1 MNLSTAD
8 APEGAPE
15 PALAPELAVPSEQSP
30 APRQAAPSG
39 QAPSPAQ
46 AGPSPA
52 SVQPAPSGQDAGA
65 EPAPV
70 LFSDFGLH
78 PDVLRAVTAAG
89 YTTPTPI
96 QAKAIPVVMQGHD
109 VMAAAQTGTGKTA
122 GFALPIINALMPL
135 ASHSASPARH
145 PVRALIIAPT
155 RELADQIHDN
165 VKTYIQFTPLR
176 STAVFG
182 GVDMNPQTQALRG
195 GVEILIATPGRL
207 LDHVQQKSVNLSQ
220 VQLLVLDEADRMLDM
235 GFLPDIQRIINLLS
249 PRRQNLM
256 FSATFS
262 DEIRKLAK
270 RFLNEPKLIEVARPN
285 TLAENVEQ
293 TVYHVA
299 SEDMKR
305 DAVGWLIR
313 ERGIEQVIVFSNTK
327 IGAGRL
333 ARHLQKEG
341 FLAEA
346 IHGDKSQQERL
357 KTLEGF
363 KNGEIRVLVATDV
376 AARGLDIAELPA
388 VINYDLPHSPEDY
401 VHRIGR
407 TGRAG
412 ASGMALSLMSDRDG
426 KAFADIEKLTKR
438 KLKVET
444 LELPEAARGRGE
456 RRSRTGGDDRGEGGY
471 RGEGGREGR
480 RDGARTDGE
489 GRYGRSRRDR
499 DDRDDRNH
507 DRRERRDRR
516 TWDDADRRDGNE
528 GQDGR
533 LRGHAASARDR
544 SARYQAVKPV
554 ADDPLFNSPYVPEAA
569 PGIAGAGGAGA
580 DAGGAGGAAA
590 QVAVSA
596 AGAVAPGAAAGRT
609 AAGANSAIR
618 RPARKL
624 AVLLGG
630 TPGK

>member
-1 MNLSTAD
+1 MTLSTAP
-8 APEGAPE
+8 APEGAQE
-15 PALAPELAVPSEQSP
+15 PAAVT
-30 APRQAAPSG
+30 
-39 QAPSPAQ
+39 
-46 AGPSPA
+46 
-52 SVQPAPSGQDAGA
+52 
-65 EPAPV
+65 
-70 LFSDFGLH
+70 FSDFGLH
-78 PDVLRAVTAAG
+78 PDVLKAVTAAG
-89 YTTPTPI
+89 YTKPTPI
-96 QAKAIPVVMQGHD
+96 QAKAIPVVMAGYD
-109 VMAAAQTGTGKTA
+109 MMAAAQTGTGKTA
-122 GFALPIINALMPL
+122 GFALPIINALMPS

-176 STAVFG
+176 SAAVFG
-182 GVDMNPQTQALRG
+182 GVDMQPQTNALRA

-293 TVYHVA
+293 TVYHVP
-299 SEDMKR
+299 SEDLKR
-305 DAVGWLIR
+305 DAVGALIR

-357 KTLEGF
+357 KTLDGF
-363 KNGEIRVLVATDV
+363 KAGDIKVLVATDV

-412 ASGMALSLMSDRDG
+412 ASGMALSLMVDHDQ
-426 KAFADIEKLTKR
+426 KALAEIEKLTKR
-438 KLKVET
+438 KLDVQ
-444 LELPEAARGRGE
+444 ELQLPASARGRGE
-456 RRSRTGGDDRGEGGY
+456 RRSRDDRRGHRDGGEAAARSEDS
-471 RGEGGREGR
+471 RGIGAPSRSGRDRGSRREG
-480 RDGARTDGE
+480 
-489 GRYGRSRRDR
+489 
-499 DDRDDRNH
+499 N
-507 DRRERRDRR
+507 
-516 TWDDADRRDGNE
+516 
-528 GQDGR
+528 
-533 LRGHAASARDR
+533 LRGHAPSAERA
-544 SARYQAVKPV
+544 ARYPAPQPV
-554 ADDPLFNSPYVPEAA
+554 VDDPLFHAPYVPSEPAAADAPERGRVSA
-569 PGIAGAGGAGA
+569 PGGANTDTPAVIQGGAP
-580 DAGGAGGAAA
+580 AAA
-590 QVAVSA
+590 SGRRGSA
-596 AGAVAPGAAAGRT
+596 PS
-609 AAGANSAIR
+609 SAIR
-618 RPARKL
+618 RPANKL

-630 TPGK
+630 KPGG

>member
-1 MNLSTAD
+1 MTLSTAP
-8 APEGAPE
+8 APEGAQE
-15 PALAPELAVPSEQSP
+15 PATVT
-30 APRQAAPSG
+30 
-39 QAPSPAQ
+39 
-46 AGPSPA
+46 
-52 SVQPAPSGQDAGA
+52 
-65 EPAPV
+65 
-70 LFSDFGLH
+70 FSDFGLH
-78 PDVLRAVTAAG
+78 PDVLKAVTAAG
-89 YTTPTPI
+89 YTKPTPI
-96 QAKAIPVVMQGHD
+96 QAKAIPVVMAGHD

-122 GFALPIINALMPL
+122 GFALPIINALMPS

-176 STAVFG
+176 SAAVFG
-182 GVDMNPQTQALRG
+182 GVDMQPQTNALRA

-235 GFLPDIQRIINLLS
+235 GFLPDIQRIINLLN

-293 TVYHVA
+293 TVYHVP
-299 SEDMKR
+299 SEDLKR
-305 DAVGWLIR
+305 DAVGALIR

-357 KTLEGF
+357 KTLDGF
-363 KNGEIRVLVATDV
+363 KAGEIKVLVATDV

-412 ASGMALSLMSDRDG
+412 ASGMALSLMVDHDQ
-426 KAFADIEKLTKR
+426 KALAEIEKLTKR
-438 KLKVET
+438 KLDVQ
-444 LELPEAARGRGE
+444 ELQLPASAHGRGE
-456 RRSRTGGDDRGEGGY
+456 RRSRDDRRGHRDSGEVTARSEDS
-471 RGEGGREGR
+471 RGIGAPSRSGRDRGSRREG
-480 RDGARTDGE
+480 
-489 GRYGRSRRDR
+489 
-499 DDRDDRNH
+499 N
-507 DRRERRDRR
+507 
-516 TWDDADRRDGNE
+516 
-528 GQDGR
+528 
-533 LRGHAASARDR
+533 LRGHAPSAERA
-544 SARYQAVKPV
+544 ARYPAPQPV
-554 ADDPLFNSPYVPEAA
+554 VDDPLFHAPYVPSEPAA
-569 PGIAGAGGAGA
+569 AAA
-580 DAGGAGGAAA
+580 DAPERGQA
-590 QVAVSA
+590 SA
-596 AGAVAPGAAAGRT
+596 AGGVSTDTPAVIQGGAPAAASGRRGT
-609 AAGANSAIR
+609 VPSSAIR
-618 RPARKL
+618 RPASKL

-630 TPGK
+630 KPGG

>member
-1 MNLSTAD
+1 MTLPTAP
-8 APEGAPE
+8 APEGAQE
-15 PALAPELAVPSEQSP
+15 PAAVT
-30 APRQAAPSG
+30 
-39 QAPSPAQ
+39 
-46 AGPSPA
+46 
-52 SVQPAPSGQDAGA
+52 
-65 EPAPV
+65 
-70 LFSDFGLH
+70 FSDFGLH
-78 PDVLRAVTAAG
+78 PDVLKAVTAAG
-89 YTTPTPI
+89 YTKPTPI
-96 QAKAIPVVMQGHD
+96 QAKAIPVVMAGHD

-122 GFALPIINALMPL
+122 GFALPIINALMPS

-176 STAVFG
+176 SAAVFG
-182 GVDMNPQTQALRG
+182 GVDMQPQTNALRA

-293 TVYHVA
+293 TVYHVP
-299 SEDMKR
+299 SEDLKR
-305 DAVGWLIR
+305 DAVGALIR

-357 KTLEGF
+357 KTLDGF
-363 KNGEIRVLVATDV
+363 KAGEIKVLVATDV

-412 ASGMALSLMSDRDG
+412 ASGMALSLMVDHDQ
-426 KAFADIEKLTKR
+426 KALAEIEKLTKR
-438 KLKVET
+438 KLDVQ
-444 LELPEAARGRGE
+444 ELQLPASARGRGE
-456 RRSRTGGDDRGEGGY
+456 RRSRDDRRGHRDGGEAAARSEDSHGIGAPSRSSRD
-471 RGEGGREGR
+471 RGSRREG
-480 RDGARTDGE
+480 
-489 GRYGRSRRDR
+489 
-499 DDRDDRNH
+499 N
-507 DRRERRDRR
+507 
-516 TWDDADRRDGNE
+516 
-528 GQDGR
+528 
-533 LRGHAASARDR
+533 LRGHAPSTERA
-544 SARYQAVKPV
+544 ARYPAPQPV
-554 ADDPLFNSPYVPEAA
+554 VDDPLFHAPYVPSEPATAA
-569 PGIAGAGGAGA
+569 ADAPERGRAPASGGASTDTPA
-580 DAGGAGGAAA
+580 IIQGGAPVAASGRRG
-590 QVAVSA
+590 SA
-596 AGAVAPGAAAGRT
+596 PS
-609 AAGANSAIR
+609 SAIR
-618 RPARKL
+618 RPANKL

-630 TPGK
+630 KPGG

>member
-1 MNLSTAD
+1 MTLSTAP
-8 APEGAPE
+8 APEGAQE
-15 PALAPELAVPSEQSP
+15 
-30 APRQAAPSG
+30 
-39 QAPSPAQ
+39 
-46 AGPSPA
+46 PA
-52 SVQPAPSGQDAGA
+52 SVT
-65 EPAPV
+65 
-70 LFSDFGLH
+70 FSDFGLH
-78 PDVLRAVTAAG
+78 PDVLKAVTAAG
-89 YTTPTPI
+89 YTKPTPI
-96 QAKAIPVVMQGHD
+96 QAKAIPVVMAGHD

-165 VKTYIQFTPLR
+165 VKTYIQFTLLR
-176 STAVFG
+176 SAAVFG
-182 GVDMNPQTQALRG
+182 GVDMQPQTNALRA

-235 GFLPDIQRIINLLS
+235 GFLPDIQRIINLLN

-293 TVYHVA
+293 TVYHVP
-299 SEDMKR
+299 SEDLKR
-305 DAVGWLIR
+305 DAVGALIR

-357 KTLEGF
+357 KTLDGF
-363 KNGEIRVLVATDV
+363 KAGEIKVLVATDV

-412 ASGMALSLMSDRDG
+412 ASGMALSLMVDHDQ
-426 KAFADIEKLTKR
+426 KALAEIEKLTKR
-438 KLKVET
+438 KLDVQ
-444 LELPEAARGRGE
+444 ELQLPASARGRGE
-456 RRSRTGGDDRGEGGY
+456 RRSRDDRRGY
-471 RGEGGREGR
+471 RDGGEATARSEDSHGIGAPSRSGRDRGSRREG
-480 RDGARTDGE
+480 
-489 GRYGRSRRDR
+489 
-499 DDRDDRNH
+499 N
-507 DRRERRDRR
+507 
-516 TWDDADRRDGNE
+516 
-528 GQDGR
+528 
-533 LRGHAASARDR
+533 LRGHAPSAERA
-544 SARYQAVKPV
+544 ARYPAPQPV
-554 ADDPLFNSPYVPEAA
+554 VDDPLFHAPYVPSEPAA
-569 PGIAGAGGAGA
+569 ADAPERGRVSAPSGANTDTPAVIQGGAP
-580 DAGGAGGAAA
+580 AAA
-590 QVAVSA
+590 SGRRGSA
-596 AGAVAPGAAAGRT
+596 PS
-609 AAGANSAIR
+609 SAIR
-618 RPARKL
+618 RPANKL

-630 TPGK
+630 KPGG

>member
-1 MNLSTAD
+1 MTLSTAP
-8 APEGAPE
+8 APEGAQE
-15 PALAPELAVPSEQSP
+15 PATVT
-30 APRQAAPSG
+30 
-39 QAPSPAQ
+39 
-46 AGPSPA
+46 
-52 SVQPAPSGQDAGA
+52 
-65 EPAPV
+65 
-70 LFSDFGLH
+70 FSDFGLH
-78 PDVLRAVTAAG
+78 PDVLKAVTAAG
-89 YTTPTPI
+89 YTKPTPI
-96 QAKAIPVVMQGHD
+96 QAKAIPVVMAGHD

-122 GFALPIINALMPL
+122 GFALPIINALMPS

-176 STAVFG
+176 SAAVFG
-182 GVDMNPQTQALRG
+182 GVDMQPQTNALRT

-293 TVYHVA
+293 TVYHVP
-299 SEDMKR
+299 SEDLKR
-305 DAVGWLIR
+305 DAVGALIR

-357 KTLEGF
+357 KTLDGF
-363 KNGEIRVLVATDV
+363 KAGEIKVLVATDV

-412 ASGMALSLMSDRDG
+412 ASGMALSLMVDHDQ
-426 KAFADIEKLTKR
+426 KAMAEIEKLTKR
-438 KLKVET
+438 KLDVQ
-444 LELPEAARGRGE
+444 ELQLPDSARGRGE
-456 RRSRTGGDDRGEGGY
+456 RRSRDDRRGHREGGEGTARSEDS
-471 RGEGGREGR
+471 RGIGAPSRSGRDRGSRREG
-480 RDGARTDGE
+480 
-489 GRYGRSRRDR
+489 
-499 DDRDDRNH
+499 N
-507 DRRERRDRR
+507 
-516 TWDDADRRDGNE
+516 
-528 GQDGR
+528 
-533 LRGHAASARDR
+533 LRGHAPSTERA
-544 SARYQAVKPV
+544 ARYPAPQPV
-554 ADDPLFNSPYVPEAA
+554 VDDPLFHAPYVPSEPAA
-569 PGIAGAGGAGA
+569 ADAPERGRASASVGASTDTPAIIQGGAP
-580 DAGGAGGAAA
+580 AAA
-590 QVAVSA
+590 S
-596 AGAVAPGAAAGRT
+596 GRRGTAPS
-609 AAGANSAIR
+609 SAIR
-618 RPARKL
+618 RPANKL

-630 TPGK
+630 KPGG

>member
-1 MNLSTAD
+1 MTLSTAP
-8 APEGAPE
+8 APEGAQE
-15 PALAPELAVPSEQSP
+15 PAAVT
-30 APRQAAPSG
+30 
-39 QAPSPAQ
+39 
-46 AGPSPA
+46 
-52 SVQPAPSGQDAGA
+52 
-65 EPAPV
+65 
-70 LFSDFGLH
+70 FSDFGLH
-78 PDVLRAVTAAG
+78 PDVLKAVTAAG
-89 YTTPTPI
+89 YTKPTPI
-96 QAKAIPVVMQGHD
+96 QAKAIPVVMAGHD

-122 GFALPIINALMPL
+122 GFALPIINALMPS

-176 STAVFG
+176 SAAVFG
-182 GVDMNPQTQALRG
+182 GVDMQPQTNALRA

-293 TVYHVA
+293 TVYHVP
-299 SEDMKR
+299 SEDLKR
-305 DAVGWLIR
+305 DAVGALIR

-357 KTLEGF
+357 KTLDGF
-363 KNGEIRVLVATDV
+363 KAGEIKVLVATDV

-412 ASGMALSLMSDRDG
+412 ASGMALSLMVDHDQ
-426 KAFADIEKLTKR
+426 KALAEIEKLTKR
-438 KLKVET
+438 KLDVQ
-444 LELPEAARGRGE
+444 ELQLPASARGRGE
-456 RRSRTGGDDRGEGGY
+456 RRSRDDRRGHREGGEGTARSEDS
-471 RGEGGREGR
+471 RGIGTPSRSGRDRGSRREG
-480 RDGARTDGE
+480 
-489 GRYGRSRRDR
+489 
-499 DDRDDRNH
+499 N
-507 DRRERRDRR
+507 
-516 TWDDADRRDGNE
+516 
-528 GQDGR
+528 
-533 LRGHAASARDR
+533 LRGHAPSTERA
-544 SARYQAVKPV
+544 ARYPAPQPV
-554 ADDPLFNSPYVPEAA
+554 VDDPLFHAPYVPSESATAA
-569 PGIAGAGGAGA
+569 ADAPERGRAPASDGASTDTPAIIQGGAPV
-580 DAGGAGGAAA
+580 AASSRRG
-590 QVAVSA
+590 SA
-596 AGAVAPGAAAGRT
+596 PS
-609 AAGANSAIR
+609 SAIR
-618 RPARKL
+618 RPANKL

-630 TPGK
+630 KPGG

>member
-1 MNLSTAD
+1 MTLSTAP
-8 APEGAPE
+8 APEGAQE
-15 PALAPELAVPSEQSP
+15 PAAVT
-30 APRQAAPSG
+30 
-39 QAPSPAQ
+39 
-46 AGPSPA
+46 
-52 SVQPAPSGQDAGA
+52 
-65 EPAPV
+65 
-70 LFSDFGLH
+70 FSDFGLH
-78 PDVLRAVTAAG
+78 PDVLKAVTAAG
-89 YTTPTPI
+89 YTKPTPI
-96 QAKAIPVVMQGHD
+96 QAQAIPVVMAGHD

-176 STAVFG
+176 SAAVFG
-182 GVDMNPQTQALRG
+182 GVDMQPQTNALRA

-293 TVYHVA
+293 TVYHVP
-299 SEDMKR
+299 SEDLKR
-305 DAVGWLIR
+305 DAVGALIR

-357 KTLEGF
+357 KTLDGF
-363 KNGEIRVLVATDV
+363 KAGEIKVLVATDV

-412 ASGMALSLMSDRDG
+412 ASGMALSLMVDHDQ
-426 KAFADIEKLTKR
+426 KALAEIEKLTKR
-438 KLKVET
+438 KLDVQ
-444 LELPEAARGRGE
+444 ELQLPDSARGRGE
-456 RRSRTGGDDRGEGGY
+456 RRSRDDRRGHREGGEGTARSEDS
-471 RGEGGREGR
+471 RGIGAPSRSGRDRGSRREG
-480 RDGARTDGE
+480 
-489 GRYGRSRRDR
+489 
-499 DDRDDRNH
+499 N
-507 DRRERRDRR
+507 
-516 TWDDADRRDGNE
+516 
-528 GQDGR
+528 
-533 LRGHAASARDR
+533 LRGHAPSAERA
-544 SARYQAVKPV
+544 ARYPAPQPV
-554 ADDPLFNSPYVPEAA
+554 VDDPLFHAPYVPSEPAAADAPERGRVSA
-569 PGIAGAGGAGA
+569 PGGANTDTPAVIQGGAP
-580 DAGGAGGAAA
+580 AAA
-590 QVAVSA
+590 SGRRGSA
-596 AGAVAPGAAAGRT
+596 PS
-609 AAGANSAIR
+609 SAIR
-618 RPARKL
+618 RPANKL

-630 TPGK
+630 KPGG

>member
-1 MNLSTAD
+1 MTLSTAP
-8 APEGAPE
+8 APEGAQE
-15 PALAPELAVPSEQSP
+15 
-30 APRQAAPSG
+30 
-39 QAPSPAQ
+39 
-46 AGPSPA
+46 PA
-52 SVQPAPSGQDAGA
+52 SVT
-65 EPAPV
+65 
-70 LFSDFGLH
+70 FSDFGLH
-78 PDVLRAVTAAG
+78 PDVLKAVTAAG
-89 YTTPTPI
+89 YTKPTPI
-96 QAKAIPVVMQGHD
+96 QAKAIPVVMAGHD

-176 STAVFG
+176 SAAVFG
-182 GVDMNPQTQALRG
+182 GVDMQPQTNALRA

-235 GFLPDIQRIINLLS
+235 GFLPDIQRIINLLN

-293 TVYHVA
+293 TVYHVP
-299 SEDMKR
+299 SEDLKR
-305 DAVGWLIR
+305 DAVGALIR

-357 KTLEGF
+357 KTLDGF
-363 KNGEIRVLVATDV
+363 KAGEIKVLVATDV

-412 ASGMALSLMSDRDG
+412 ASGMALSLMVDHDQ
-426 KAFADIEKLTKR
+426 KALAEIEKLTKR
-438 KLKVET
+438 KLDVQ
-444 LELPEAARGRGE
+444 ELQLPASARGRGE
-456 RRSRTGGDDRGEGGY
+456 RRSRDDRRGY
-471 RGEGGREGR
+471 RDGGEATARSEDSHGIGAPSRSGRDRGSRREG
-480 RDGARTDGE
+480 
-489 GRYGRSRRDR
+489 
-499 DDRDDRNH
+499 N
-507 DRRERRDRR
+507 
-516 TWDDADRRDGNE
+516 
-528 GQDGR
+528 
-533 LRGHAASARDR
+533 LRGHAPSAERA
-544 SARYQAVKPV
+544 ARYPAPQPV
-554 ADDPLFNSPYVPEAA
+554 VDDPLFHAPYVPSEPAA
-569 PGIAGAGGAGA
+569 ADAPERGRVSAPSGANTDTPAVIQGGAP
-580 DAGGAGGAAA
+580 AAA
-590 QVAVSA
+590 SGRRGSA
-596 AGAVAPGAAAGRT
+596 PS
-609 AAGANSAIR
+609 SAIR
-618 RPARKL
+618 RPANKL

-630 TPGK
+630 KPGG

>member
-1 MNLSTAD
+1 MTLSTAP
-8 APEGAPE
+8 APEGAQE
-15 PALAPELAVPSEQSP
+15 PATVT
-30 APRQAAPSG
+30 
-39 QAPSPAQ
+39 
-46 AGPSPA
+46 
-52 SVQPAPSGQDAGA
+52 
-65 EPAPV
+65 
-70 LFSDFGLH
+70 FSDFGLH
-78 PDVLRAVTAAG
+78 PDVLKAVTAAG
-89 YTTPTPI
+89 YTKPTPI
-96 QAKAIPVVMQGHD
+96 QAKAIPVVMAGHD

-122 GFALPIINALMPL
+122 GFALPIINALMPS

-176 STAVFG
+176 SAAVFG
-182 GVDMNPQTQALRG
+182 GVDMQPQTNALRA

-235 GFLPDIQRIINLLS
+235 GFLPDIQRIINLLN

-293 TVYHVA
+293 TVYHVP
-299 SEDMKR
+299 SEDLKR
-305 DAVGWLIR
+305 DAVGALIR

-357 KTLEGF
+357 KTLDGF
-363 KNGEIRVLVATDV
+363 KAGEIKVLVATDV

-412 ASGMALSLMSDRDG
+412 ASGMALSLMVDHDQ
-426 KAFADIEKLTKR
+426 KALAEIEKLTKR
-438 KLKVET
+438 KLDVQ
-444 LELPEAARGRGE
+444 ELQLPASARGRGE
-456 RRSRTGGDDRGEGGY
+456 RRSRDDRRGPRDGGEAAARSEDS
-471 RGEGGREGR
+471 RGIGAPSRSGRDRGSRREGNCAAMRPVPNALPAILR
-480 RDGARTDGE
+480 RSPWSTIRSFMRPMCPASRRQRLQMHRSGGGHRLQSAPAPTRRPSSRGARPQPRPVVGALRLPAPSAVPRTSWPCCWGA
-489 GRYGRSRRDR
+489 SR
-499 DDRDDRNH
+499 
-507 DRRERRDRR
+507 E
-516 TWDDADRRDGNE
+516 ADIGL
-528 GQDGR
+528 GR
-533 LRGHAASARDR
+533 LATFFR
-544 SARYQAVKPV
+544 
-554 ADDPLFNSPYVPEAA
+554 F
-569 PGIAGAGGAGA
+569 
-580 DAGGAGGAAA
+580 
-590 QVAVSA
+590 
-596 AGAVAPGAAAGRT
+596 
-609 AAGANSAIR
+609 
-618 RPARKL
+618 
-624 AVLLGG
+624 
-630 TPGK
+630 

>member
-1 MNLSTAD
+1 MTLSTAP
-8 APEGAPE
+8 APEGAQE
-15 PALAPELAVPSEQSP
+15 PAAVT
-30 APRQAAPSG
+30 
-39 QAPSPAQ
+39 
-46 AGPSPA
+46 
-52 SVQPAPSGQDAGA
+52 
-65 EPAPV
+65 
-70 LFSDFGLH
+70 FSDFGLH
-78 PDVLRAVTAAG
+78 PDVLKAVTAAG
-89 YTTPTPI
+89 YTKPTPI
-96 QAKAIPVVMQGHD
+96 QAKAIPVVMAGHD

-122 GFALPIINALMPL
+122 GFALPIINALMPS

-176 STAVFG
+176 SAAVFG
-182 GVDMNPQTQALRG
+182 GVDMQPQTNALRA

-293 TVYHVA
+293 TVYRVP
-299 SEDMKR
+299 SEDLKR
-305 DAVGWLIR
+305 DAVGALIR

-357 KTLEGF
+357 KTLDGF
-363 KNGEIRVLVATDV
+363 KAGEIKVLVATDV

-412 ASGMALSLMSDRDG
+412 ASGMALSLMVDHDQ
-426 KAFADIEKLTKR
+426 KALAEIEKLTKR
-438 KLKVET
+438 KLDVQ
-444 LELPEAARGRGE
+444 ELQLPASAHGRGE
-456 RRSRTGGDDRGEGGY
+456 RRSRDDRRGHRDSGEVTARSEDS
-471 RGEGGREGR
+471 RGIGAPSRSGRDRGSRREG
-480 RDGARTDGE
+480 
-489 GRYGRSRRDR
+489 
-499 DDRDDRNH
+499 N
-507 DRRERRDRR
+507 
-516 TWDDADRRDGNE
+516 
-528 GQDGR
+528 
-533 LRGHAASARDR
+533 LRGHAPSTERA
-544 SARYQAVKPV
+544 ARYPAPQPV
-554 ADDPLFNSPYVPEAA
+554 VDDPLFHAPYVPSEPATAA
-569 PGIAGAGGAGA
+569 ADAPERGRAPASGGASTDTPA
-580 DAGGAGGAAA
+580 IIQGGAPVAASGRRG
-590 QVAVSA
+590 SA
-596 AGAVAPGAAAGRT
+596 PS
-609 AAGANSAIR
+609 SAIR
-618 RPARKL
+618 RPANKL

-630 TPGK
+630 KPGG

>member
-1 MNLSTAD
+1 MTLSTAP
-8 APEGAPE
+8 APEGAQE
-15 PALAPELAVPSEQSP
+15 PATVT
-30 APRQAAPSG
+30 
-39 QAPSPAQ
+39 
-46 AGPSPA
+46 
-52 SVQPAPSGQDAGA
+52 
-65 EPAPV
+65 
-70 LFSDFGLH
+70 FSDFGLH
-78 PDVLRAVTAAG
+78 PDVLKAVTAAG
-89 YTTPTPI
+89 YTKPTPI
-96 QAKAIPVVMQGHD
+96 QAKAIPVVMAGHD

-122 GFALPIINALMPL
+122 GFALPIINALMPS

-176 STAVFG
+176 SAAVFG
-182 GVDMNPQTQALRG
+182 GVDMQPQTNALRA

-235 GFLPDIQRIINLLS
+235 GFLPDIQRIINLLN

-293 TVYHVA
+293 TVYHVP
-299 SEDMKR
+299 SEDLKR
-305 DAVGWLIR
+305 DAVGALIR

-357 KTLEGF
+357 KTLDGF
-363 KNGEIRVLVATDV
+363 KAGEIKVLVATDV

-412 ASGMALSLMSDRDG
+412 ASGMALSLMVDHDQ
-426 KAFADIEKLTKR
+426 KALAEIEKLTKR
-438 KLKVET
+438 KLDVQ
-444 LELPEAARGRGE
+444 ELQLPASAGGRGD
-456 RRSRTGGDDRGEGGY
+456 RRSRDDRRGHRDGGEATARSEDS
-471 RGEGGREGR
+471 RGIGAPSRSGRDRGSRREG
-480 RDGARTDGE
+480 
-489 GRYGRSRRDR
+489 
-499 DDRDDRNH
+499 N
-507 DRRERRDRR
+507 
-516 TWDDADRRDGNE
+516 
-528 GQDGR
+528 
-533 LRGHAASARDR
+533 LRGHAPSAERA
-544 SARYQAVKPV
+544 ARYPAPQPV
-554 ADDPLFNSPYVPEAA
+554 VDDPLFHAPYVPSEPAA
-569 PGIAGAGGAGA
+569 AAA
-580 DAGGAGGAAA
+580 DAPDRGQA
-590 QVAVSA
+590 SA
-596 AGAVAPGAAAGRT
+596 AGGVSTDTPAVIQGGAPAAASGRRGT
-609 AAGANSAIR
+609 VPSSAIR
-618 RPARKL
+618 RPANKL

-630 TPGK
+630 KPGG